1 MRNDVKSTTW
11 SSLEL
16 IYFSAILITDDLSSH
31 LFLFSIL
38 IGDWWESRNTIR
50 CYSFSI
56 ERKTKYWKWI
66 CMWIKCMSTPET
78 VQVTK
83 ELFIIMIG
91 YLQNKNRKDS
101 PVVHEKKEKNW
112 EKIQP
117 RLIFLQKL
125 RWILSDGFSIRIH
138 LTISP

>member
-1 MRNDVKSTTW
+1 
-11 SSLEL
+11 
-16 IYFSAILITDDLSSH
+16 
-31 LFLFSIL
+31 
-38 IGDWWESRNTIR
+38 
-50 CYSFSI
+50 
-56 ERKTKYWKWI
+56 
-66 CMWIKCMSTPET
+66 MSTPET

-91 YLQNKNRKDS
+91 YLQNKNRNDS
-101 PVVHEKKEKNW
+101 PIVHEKKEKNC

-138 LTISP
+138 LTTSP